1 MINGGAFISAWTPR
15 CLCRCCLPEFST
27 GSCMINGDL
36 KKVPRSKVTRCME
49 YTCGCGE
56 RRGWEAAIV
65 CGRICLSAPA
75 RVKPCSVSR
84 LLTASSQLSC
94 FAKINSHYLLNFL
107 AQVLLFHFS
116 SAVNLSNGTFR
127 SHCRHMSCRVAF
139 SWSPDCGIPQEEN
152 KQSGWLPLAAQDK
165 ASKTSHSVVVIG
177 LNDNRT
183 RLIDSF
189 YK

>member
-75 RVKPCSVSR
+75 RVKPCSVQPTADCIESVILFCKDKQPLSSELPCTGSAFP
-84 LLTASSQLSC
+84 LLVSCQLVKWHFQKSLSTHELSCSFLLVTWLWNPTGGKQAVWLASSGC
-94 FAKINSHYLLNFL
+94 A
-107 AQVLLFHFS
+107 
-116 SAVNLSNGTFR
+116 G
-127 SHCRHMSCRVAF
+127 
-139 SWSPDCGIPQEEN
+139 
-152 KQSGWLPLAAQDK
+152 
-165 ASKTSHSVVVIG
+165 
-177 LNDNRT
+177 
-183 RLIDSF
+183 
-189 YK
+189 